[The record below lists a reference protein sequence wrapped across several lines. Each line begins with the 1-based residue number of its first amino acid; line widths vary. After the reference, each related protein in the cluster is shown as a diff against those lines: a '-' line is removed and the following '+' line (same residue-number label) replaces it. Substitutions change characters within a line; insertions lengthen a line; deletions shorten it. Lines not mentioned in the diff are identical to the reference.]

1 MNKKEI
7 NSNLDILQ
15 TNEETLNKE
24 AESMI
29 ALREKLIVFMKAN
42 NLNRLELDDFIIDL
56 NDNEE

>member
-42 NLNRLELDDFIIDL
+42 NLSRLELDDFIIDL

>member
-15 TNEETLNKE
+15 TNEKTLNKE

>member
-7 NSNLDILQ
+7 NSNLDIIQ

>member
-15 TNEETLNKE
+15 TNEEALNKE

>member
-29 ALREKLIVFMKAN
+29 ALREKLIVFMKTN